1 MAVAKTMDMKDN
13 VKAGRSSSLI
23 YYALLVLLAVAI
35 GIYVFVNKPP
45 VDIKVTNAFV
55 YALFFYGIFKI
66 ADYFFSTLYIER
78 AKIAVP
84 KLIHDI
90 VTAVIYAIALFA
102 ILKIQ
107 FGIDLTPI
115 ITTSAVFSMVI
126 GLALQDTLTNLIA
139 GVVLHIETPFRINDW
154 IRVKETDGKV
164 VEINWRTT
172 KLLTRTNDYLVIPN
186 GNIIKD
192 TILSVN
198 YPTPSQIMSLFVG
211 VDYDT
216 PPNKVKQVI
225 ASVCLKTCEVKGHP
239 PEVRVV
245 KYNDSSIEYELRV
258 WINDYGLKP
267 HIANILMTKLWYAF
281 KRENIRIPFPVRDV
295 YCHPVTGVDSSDEFE
310 QNYSAVQRIEFFSVF
325 PENVQKEIA
334 SQLVQKYFG
343 KGESIFEEG
352 DEGDSFYVIRR
363 GRVSV
368 TVGGNEVAVLK
379 RGDFFGEISLF
390 TGGIRTA
397 SVTAKDDALLLV
409 LDKEGFSNVIMDN
422 PSAVESISAIITRR
436 EIENEQLARKMSE
449 QALSEEQLNAHFA
462 NKKTKMFCKIKEFF
476 NLT

>member
-1 MAVAKTMDMKDN
+1 MDMKDN
-13 VKAGRSSSLI
+13 IRPGRSSSLI
-23 YYALLVLLAVAI
+23 FYVLLSLLGAAI
-35 GIYVFVNKPP
+35 GVYVYINKPP
-45 VDIKVTNAFV
+45 VDIKITNAFV
-55 YALFFYGIFKI
+55 YSILFYSIFKI
-66 ADYFFSTLYIER
+66 ADYFFSKLYIEKE
-78 AKIAVP
+78 KIAIP

-90 VTAVIYAIALFA
+90 VTAIIYAIALFA

-139 GVVLHIETPFRINDW
+139 GVVLHIENPFRINDW
-154 IRVKETDGKV
+154 IRVKDIDGKV
-164 VEINWRTT
+164 IEINWRTT
-172 KLLTRTNDYLVIPN
+172 KLLTRDNDYLVIPN
-186 GNIIKD
+186 GNIVKD

-198 YPTPSQIMSLFVG
+198 YPTPYHVISLYVG

-225 ASVCLKTCEVKGHP
+225 ASVCLKTHALQNPP
-239 PEVRVV
+239 PEVRLI
-245 KYNDSSIEYELRV
+245 KYNDSSIEYEIRL

-267 HIANILMTKLWYAF
+267 TISSIIMTKLWYAF
-281 KRENIRIPFPVRDV
+281 KRENIKIPYPIRDV
-295 YCHPVTGVDSSDEFE
+295 YCHPVTSADTNEESE
-310 QNYSAVQRIEFFSVF
+310 QKNLAVQRIEFFSVF
-325 PENVQKEIA
+325 PEDVQKEIA
-334 SQLVQKYFG
+334 SLLTQKHYG

-368 TVGGNEVAVLK
+368 TVGGTEVAVLK

-397 SVTAKDDALLLV
+397 SVTAKEDALILA
-409 LDKEGFSNVIMDN
+409 LDKDSFSKVIMEN
-422 PSAVESISAIITRR
+422 ESAVESISAIITRR
-436 EIENEQLARKMSE
+436 EIENEQLAQKISE
-449 QALSEEQLNAHFA
+449 QALSEEQLNAQFA
-462 NKKTKMFCKIKEFF
+462 SKKSKIFLKIREFF
-476 NLT
+476 NLS

>member
-1 MAVAKTMDMKDN
+1 MDMKD
-13 VKAGRSSSLI
+13 KIRPRHSSSLI
-23 YYALLVLLAVAI
+23 YYVLLVLTATAV
-35 GIYVFVNKPP
+35 GIYVLVNKPP
-45 VDIKVTNAFV
+45 IDIQVVNAVV
-55 YALFFYGIFKI
+55 YAFIFYGIFKI
-66 ADYFFSTLYIER
+66 ADYFFNTLYIEK

-90 VTAVIYAIALFA
+90 VTAIIYSVALFA

-107 FGIDLTPI
+107 FGIDLTPV

-139 GVVLHIETPFRINDW
+139 GVVLHIENPFRINDW
-154 IRVKETDGKV
+154 VRIKDTDGKV

-172 KLLTRTNDYLVIPN
+172 KLLTRENDYLVIPN

-198 YPTPSQIMSLFVG
+198 YPSTEQIMSLFVG

-225 ASVCLKTCEVKGHP
+225 ESVCLKTYTEKMPP
-239 PEVRVV
+239 PEVRLV
-245 KYNDSSIEYELRV
+245 KYNDSSIEYEIRV
-258 WINDYGLKP
+258 WINDYGLKH
-267 HIANILMTKLWYAF
+267 HIANIIMTKLWYAF
-281 KRENIRIPFPVRDV
+281 KRENIRIPFPIRDV
-295 YCHPVTGVDSSDEFE
+295 YCHPVNTVDSNGEFE
-310 QNYSAVQRIEFFSVF
+310 QKYSAIKRIEFFSVF
-325 PENVQKEIA
+325 TEDVQREIA
-334 SQLVQKYFG
+334 SLLAQKHYG
-343 KGESIFEEG
+343 RGESIFEEG

-368 TVGGNEVAVLK
+368 TVAGNEVAVLK

-397 SVTAKDDALLLV
+397 SVTAKEDALILV
-409 LDKEGFSNVIMDN
+409 LNKEGFSKIIMDN

-436 EIENEQLARKMSE
+436 EIENEQLAQKISA
-449 QALSEEQLNAHFA
+449 QALSEEQLNAQFA
-462 NKKTKMFCKIKEFF
+462 SKKSKMFNKIKAFF
-476 NLT
+476 NLS

>member
-1 MAVAKTMDMKDN
+1 MDMEDKI
-13 VKAGRSSSLI
+13 RPRHSSSLI
-23 YYALLVLLAVAI
+23 YYVLLVLTAAAV
-35 GIYVFVNKPP
+35 GIYVFVKKPP
-45 VDIKVTNAFV
+45 IDIQVVNAVV
-55 YALFFYGIFKI
+55 YAFIFYGLFKI
-66 ADYFFSTLYIER
+66 ADYFFNTLYIEK

-90 VTAVIYAIALFA
+90 VTAIIYSVALFA

-139 GVVLHIETPFRINDW
+139 GVVLHIENPFRINDW
-154 IRVKETDGKV
+154 VRIKDTDGKV

-172 KLLTRTNDYLVIPN
+172 KLLTRENDYLVIPN

-198 YPTPSQIMSLFVG
+198 YPSTEQIMSLFVG

-225 ASVCLKTCEVKGHP
+225 ESVCLKTYTEKMPP
-239 PEVRVV
+239 PEVRLV
-245 KYNDSSIEYELRV
+245 KYNDSSIEYEIRV
-258 WINDYGLKP
+258 WINDYGLKH
-267 HIANILMTKLWYAF
+267 HIANIIMTKLWYAF
-281 KRENIRIPFPVRDV
+281 KRENIRIPFPIRDV
-295 YCHPVTGVDSSDEFE
+295 YCHPVNTVDSNGEFE
-310 QNYSAVQRIEFFSVF
+310 QKYSAIKRIEFFSVF
-325 PENVQKEIA
+325 TEDVQREIA
-334 SQLVQKYFG
+334 SLLAQKHYG
-343 KGESIFEEG
+343 RGESIFEEG

-368 TVGGNEVAVLK
+368 TVAGNEVAVLK

-397 SVTAKDDALLLV
+397 SVTAKEDALILV
-409 LDKEGFSNVIMDN
+409 LNKEGFSKVIMDN
-422 PSAVESISAIITRR
+422 PSAVESISSIITRR
-436 EIENEQLARKMSE
+436 EIENEQLAQKISA
-449 QALSEEQLNAHFA
+449 QALSEEQLNAQFA
-462 NKKTKMFCKIKEFF
+462 SKKSKMFNKIKAFF
-476 NLT
+476 NLS

>member
-1 MAVAKTMDMKDN
+1 MHIKDN
-13 VKAGRSSSLI
+13 IKPGRSSSLI
-23 YYALLVLLAVAI
+23 KYALLVLLAVAI
-35 GIYVFVNKPP
+35 GIYVSVNKPP
-45 VDIKVTNAFV
+45 IDIKVTNAFV
-55 YALFFYGIFKI
+55 YGLFFYGIFKT

-90 VTAVIYAIALFA
+90 VKAVIYAIALFA

-154 IRVKETDGKV
+154 IRVKDTDCKV
-164 VEINWRTT
+164 IEINWRTT
-172 KLLTRTNDYLVIPN
+172 KLLTHSNDYLVIPN

-192 TILSVN
+192 TILSAN
-198 YPTPSQIMSLFVG
+198 YPTPNHIMSLFVG

-225 ASVCLKTCEVKGHP
+225 ESVCLRTYALKNPP
-239 PEVRVV
+239 PEVWVI
-245 KYNDSSIEYELRV
+245 KYNDSAIEYEIRV

-267 HIANILMTKLWYAF
+267 HIANIIMTKLWYAF

-295 YCHPVTGVDSSDEFE
+295 YCHPVTCADSSDEFE
-310 QNYSAVQRIEFFSVF
+310 QKYSAVQRIEFFSIF
-325 PENVQKEIA
+325 PKDGQKEIA
-334 SQLVQKYFG
+334 SLLAQKYFG
-343 KGESIFEEG
+343 QGESIFEEG

-397 SVTAKDDALLLV
+397 SVTAKEDTLLLV

-422 PSAVESISAIITRR
+422 PSAVESISSIITRR

-449 QALSEEQLNAHFA
+449 QALSEEQLNAQFA
-462 NKKTKMFCKIKEFF
+462 SKKTKMFHKIREFF
-476 NLT
+476 NMS

>member
-1 MAVAKTMDMKDN
+1 MKD
-13 VKAGRSSSLI
+13 KIKPRHSSSLI
-23 YYALLVLLAVAI
+23 YYVLLVLTAAAV
-35 GIYVFVNKPP
+35 GIYVLVKKPP
-45 VDIKVTNAFV
+45 IDIQVVNAVV
-55 YALFFYGIFKI
+55 YAFIFYGIFKI
-66 ADYFFSTLYIER
+66 ADYFFNTLYIEK

-90 VTAVIYAIALFA
+90 VTAIIYSVALFA

-107 FGIDLTPI
+107 FGIDLTPV

-139 GVVLHIETPFRINDW
+139 GVVLHIENPFRINDW
-154 IRVKETDGKV
+154 VRIKDTDGKV

-172 KLLTRTNDYLVIPN
+172 KLLTRENDYLVIPN

-198 YPTPSQIMSLFVG
+198 YPSTEQIMSLFVG

-225 ASVCLKTCEVKGHP
+225 ESVCLKTYTEKMPP
-239 PEVRVV
+239 PEVRLV
-245 KYNDSSIEYELRV
+245 KYNDSSIEYEIRV
-258 WINDYGLKP
+258 WINDYGLKH
-267 HIANILMTKLWYAF
+267 HIANIIMTKLWYAF
-281 KRENIRIPFPVRDV
+281 KRENIRIPFPIRDV
-295 YCHPVTGVDSSDEFE
+295 YCHPVNTVDSNDEFE
-310 QNYSAVQRIEFFSVF
+310 QKYSAIKRIEFFSVF
-325 PENVQKEIA
+325 TEDVQREIA
-334 SQLVQKYFG
+334 SLLAQKHYG
-343 KGESIFEEG
+343 RGESIFEEG

-368 TVGGNEVAVLK
+368 TVAGNEVAVLK

-397 SVTAKDDALLLV
+397 SVTAKDDALILV
-409 LDKEGFSNVIMDN
+409 LNKEGFSKIIMDN

-436 EIENEQLARKMSE
+436 EIENEQLAQKISA
-449 QALSEEQLNAHFA
+449 QALSEEQLNAQFA
-462 NKKTKMFCKIKEFF
+462 SKKSKMFNKIKAFF
-476 NLT
+476 NLS

>member
-1 MAVAKTMDMKDN
+1 MKDN
-13 VKAGRSSSLI
+13 IKPRQSSLI
-23 YYALLVLLAVAI
+23 FYALLVVLAAAS
-35 GIYVFVNKPP
+35 GIYVFVSKPP
-45 VDIKVTNAFV
+45 IDIQVANALIYSV
-55 YALFFYGIFKI
+55 LFYGIFKI
-66 ADYFFSTLYIER
+66 ADYFFGKLYIEK

-90 VTAVIYAIALFA
+90 VTAIIYAIALFA

-154 IRVKETDGKV
+154 IHVKDTDGKV

-172 KLLTRTNDYLVIPN
+172 KLLTRANNYLVIPN
-186 GNIIKD
+186 GTIIKD
-192 TILSVN
+192 SILSVN
-198 YPTPSQIMSLFVG
+198 YPSPNQIMSLFVG
-211 VDYDT
+211 VEYDI

-225 ASVCLKTCEVKGHP
+225 ESVCLRTYALKNPP

-245 KYNDSSIEYELRV
+245 KYGDSSIEYEVRV
-258 WINDYGLKP
+258 WVNDYGLKP
-267 HIANILMTKLWYAF
+267 HIANIIMTKLWYAF
-281 KRENIRIPFPVRDV
+281 KRENIRFPYPVRDV
-295 YCHPVTGVDSSDEFE
+295 YIHHPANVDNNDELE
-310 QNYSAVQRIEFFSVF
+310 QTYMAVQRIEFFSIF
-325 PENVQKEIA
+325 PEDVQREITA
-334 SQLVQKYFG
+334 LLAQKYYG

-368 TVGGNEVAVLK
+368 TVSGNEVAILK

-397 SVTAKDDALLLV
+397 SVTAIEDALILV
-409 LDKEGFSNVIMDN
+409 LDKDSFSKVILDN
-422 PSAVESISAIITRR
+422 PSAVETISAIITRR
-436 EIENEQLARKMSE
+436 EIENEQLAQKMSE
-449 QALSEEQLNAHFA
+449 QALSEEQLNAQFA
-462 NKKTKMFCKIKEFF
+462 SKKSVLFCKIKAFF
-476 NLT
+476 NLS

>member
-1 MAVAKTMDMKDN
+1 MAAAKTMDMKDN

-55 YALFFYGIFKI
+55 YGLFFYGIFKI

-198 YPTPSQIMSLFVG
+198 YPTPNQIMSLFVG
-211 VDYDT
+211 VDYET

-239 PEVRVV
+239 PEVRVAT
-245 KYNDSSIEYELRV
+245 N
-258 WINDYGLKP
+258 
-267 HIANILMTKLWYAF
+267 
-281 KRENIRIPFPVRDV
+281 
-295 YCHPVTGVDSSDEFE
+295 
-310 QNYSAVQRIEFFSVF
+310 
-325 PENVQKEIA
+325 
-334 SQLVQKYFG
+334 
-343 KGESIFEEG
+343 
-352 DEGDSFYVIRR
+352 
-363 GRVSV
+363 
-368 TVGGNEVAVLK
+368 
-379 RGDFFGEISLF
+379 
-390 TGGIRTA
+390 
-397 SVTAKDDALLLV
+397 
-409 LDKEGFSNVIMDN
+409 
-422 PSAVESISAIITRR
+422 
-436 EIENEQLARKMSE
+436 
-449 QALSEEQLNAHFA
+449 
-462 NKKTKMFCKIKEFF
+462 
-476 NLT
+476 